1 MFQFR
6 WSLLVLLILSFVFV
20 NAYSLSKD
28 NKDSIFVF
36 LNTSSET
43 SWSKPLRKKL
53 GLRGYKEYPIPNL
66 SDLNAEYRIGN
77 IYQLNLNS
85 NQAIADQK
93 EEITQRLKFIRILFE
108 REFAKAHV
116 NLFVDGKSE
125 LLTQISDEFLKQ
137 SGSDSLYSIG
147 KVGAKISFKGG
158 QRSRSLESLASISGV
173 TRIRNNRNGHDDWQY
188 SGNVREPSRR
198 KKSFRTAPT
207 GLFSSTMQVGAMGP
221 SMASARS
228 MGLTVGGAMSVTN
241 FRKKIDSDVMPL
253 PGDLS
258 FEGLF
263 SDYYFDTNA
272 TQECKALFCPSY
284 SSAVSPDP
292 ISGKKEYYL
301 SVGLNSGLQA
311 QDLKRKKLNL
321 VVVLDISGSMTNRFG
336 NAKQLLDD
344 DSLSKMELAKKSLIA
359 MTKHLKDE
367 DRFGVVLFN
376 NRAELAKPLSLVGE
390 TDMDAIRGHITKISA
405 NGGTNMEAGF
415 QLGAELF
422 GDMENWDTS
431 EYENRVIFLT
441 DAMPNVGATGSG
453 ELTELIG
460 NYADKRIYT
469 SFLGIGLDSNSGLIN
484 KLSNLK
490 GANYHSV
497 NSASEFKKVLADEFD
512 YMVTPVVFNL
522 KLAVESEDF
531 QLEKV
536 YGSST
541 ANIKTG
547 EMLKISTL
555 FPSKTSNGKTKGGMV
570 LLKLKRLGNMANL
583 KIKVSYEDRQGIK
596 KGDVQVVDLSESSA
610 SYYTNKSIRKG
621 ILLSR
626 YGSLLKHWIA
636 DRRSLPRSYRGKEK
650 CSVENGIVTYED
662 NSNLYMSH
670 YDLSV
675 NSLYGSFFL
684 YFQNYFEEEKGFID
698 DKSLGRELSI
708 LSKLVKI
715 SRKFNKLNTGS

>member
-6 WSLLVLLILSFVFV
+6 WSLLVLLIVSSAFI
-20 NAYSLSKD
+20 NAYSVSK
-28 NKDSIFVF
+28 NNNDSIFIF
-36 LNTSSET
+36 LNTSNEI
-43 SWSKPLRKKL
+43 SWSKSLRNQL

-66 SDLNAEYRIGN
+66 SDLNTEYRIGN

-85 NQAIADQK
+85 YQAISDQK
-93 EEITQRLKFIRILFE
+93 EEIIQWLRFIRILVE
-108 REFAKAHV
+108 RTSAKAHV
-116 NLFVDGKSE
+116 NLLVDAESK
-125 LLTQISDEFLKQ
+125 LLTQISDEFLKK
-137 SGSDSLYSIG
+137 SGSDSLYGIG
-147 KVGAKISFKGG
+147 KSGTEISFIEG
-158 QRSRSLESLASISGV
+158 QRSRSLDSLPSSSSVSRLTSKIS
-173 TRIRNNRNGHDDWQY
+173 RLDDWQY
-188 SGNVREPSRR
+188 FRIQGKSPR
-198 KKSFRTAPT
+198 KKVYRKVARRANTRA
-207 GLFSSTMQVGAMGP
+207 FSTNMRLSTMAQPQA
-221 SMASARS
+221 

-241 FRKKIDSDVMPL
+241 FRKKISSNAMPL
-253 PGDLS
+253 PGDIS

-263 SDYYFDTNA
+263 SDYYFDTEA

-284 SSAVSPDP
+284 STAVSPDP

-311 QDLKRKKLNL
+311 KDLKRKKLNL

-336 NAKQLLDD
+336 NARQLSDD
-344 DSLSKMELAKKSLIA
+344 DLLSKMELAKKSLIL

-376 NRAELAKPLSLVGE
+376 HMAELAKPLSLVGE
-390 TDMDAIRGHITKISA
+390 TDMEAIRGHIKKIYA

-415 QLGAELF
+415 KLGAELF
-422 GDMENWDTS
+422 GDTEKWDTS

-453 ELTELIG
+453 ELTELIS

-469 SFLGIGLDSNSGLIN
+469 SFLGVGLDSNSGLIN
-484 KLSNLK
+484 KLSHLK

-522 KLAVESEDF
+522 KLAVESDDF

-536 YGSST
+536 YGSAT

-570 LLKLKRLGNMANL
+570 LLKLKRVGDMANV
-583 KIKVSYEDRQGIK
+583 KVKVSYEDREGNI
-596 KGDVQVVDLSESSA
+596 KGDVQLVDLPEPSSSLYA
-610 SYYTNKSIRKG
+610 NKSIRKG

-636 DRRSLPRSYRGKEK
+636 DRRSLPRSFRGNEK
-650 CSVENGIVTYED
+650 CSVEHGIITFED

-675 NSLYGSFFL
+675 NPLYGSFFL
-684 YFQNYFEEEKGFID
+684 YFQNYFEEEKGFIN
-698 DKSLGRELSI
+698 DKSLSRELSI
-708 LSKLVKI
+708 LSKLVKV
-715 SRKFNKLNTGS
+715 SRKFNKLDNGS

>member
-1 MFQFR
+1 MF
-6 WSLLVLLILSFVFV
+6 I

-28 NKDSIFVF
+28 NKDPIFVF
-36 LNTSSET
+36 LNTSNEN

-53 GLRGYKEYPIPNL
+53 GSIGYKEYPIPNL

-85 NQAIADQK
+85 NQTIADQK

-116 NLFVDGKSE
+116 NLLVDGKSE
-125 LLTQISDEFLKQ
+125 LLTQISDEFLKK

-147 KVGAKISFKGG
+147 KVGAKISFKMG

-198 KKSFRTAPT
+198 KKVYSKKSFRIAPT
-207 GLFSSTMQVGAMGP
+207 GLFSSNMQGSAMSP

-311 QDLKRKKLNL
+311 KDLQRKKLNL

-336 NAKQLLDD
+336 NRRNVSDD

-376 NRAELAKPLSLVGE
+376 NRAQLAKPLSLVGE
-390 TDMDAIRGHITKISA
+390 TDMDAIRGHIAKISA

-415 QLGAELF
+415 QLGTELF
-422 GDMENWDTS
+422 GDTDKWDTS

-522 KLAVESEDF
+522 KLAVESNDF

-536 YGSST
+536 YGSAT

-555 FPSKTSNGKTKGGMV
+555 FPSKTSDGKTKGGMV
-570 LLKLKRLGNMANL
+570 LLKLKRLGDMANI
-583 KIKVSYEDRQGIK
+583 KVKVSYEDRQGNK
-596 KGDVQVVDLSESSA
+596 KSDVQIVDLSASDS
-610 SYYTNKSIRKG
+610 SYYSNKSIRKG

-636 DRRSLPRSYRGKEK
+636 DRRSSPRSFRGKEK
-650 CSVENGIVTYED
+650 CSIENGIITYQD
-662 NSNLYMSH
+662 NPNLNMSH

-684 YFQNYFEEEKGFID
+684 YFQNYFEEEKDLID
-698 DKSLGRELSI
+698 DKSLSRELSI
-708 LSKLVKI
+708 LSKLVQV
-715 SRKFNKLNTGS
+715 SRKFNQLDTGS